1 MATLKYD
8 SRKKVY
14 FLVKDVTESGK
25 TTKKP
30 VEVPV
35 ESNSV
40 HALLVVGNS
49 MDKATIQA
57 YQLYTSLSEEDR
69 RDYKAIL
76 EDMFSR
82 MTVNVWSWCID
93 DANMRYVYENMGQL
107 AVQAYHTLP
116 QEKWAEFLPIAKH
129 ECEVNMRGASA
140 RFIRAVNKEKAA
152 VKKSTPAPARTIEV
166 IMAELAAAEKVV
178 EALRK
183 ELETAKAK

>member
-1 MATLKYD
+1 MAMLKYD

-25 TTKKP
+25 TVKKSI
-30 VEVPV
+30 EVPV
-35 ESNSV
+35 QSEGV
-40 HALLVVGNS
+40 HALLTIGNDI
-49 MDKATIQA
+49 DKATDKA
-57 YQLYTSLSEEDR
+57 YRLYVALPDKEREE
-69 RDYKAIL
+69 YKAIL

-93 DANMRYVYENMGQL
+93 DSNMRYVYENMGQL